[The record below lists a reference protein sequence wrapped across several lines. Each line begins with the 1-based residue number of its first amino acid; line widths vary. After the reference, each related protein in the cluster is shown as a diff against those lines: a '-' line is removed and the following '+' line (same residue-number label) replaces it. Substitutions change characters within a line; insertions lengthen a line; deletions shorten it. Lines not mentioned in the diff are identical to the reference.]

1 MSVTKHLLVLA
12 LLSISWCIVALA
24 QEPPTEE
31 EPEAPAETPLS
42 INYFGELGWIV
53 KYGLGDSRELSR
65 RGYANQLLFEQY
77 VALTLDA
84 GVEVT
89 WPMSGTLRVSAQ
101 LDNRKSGNLQSFAF
115 GFKNESLEASFKD
128 FSMAQGSSDFVVAD
142 RLLKGLIVTW
152 QISES
157 TALTGKLARVEGI
170 AESRVFRGNTARE
183 TVRFTLND
191 PERPWT
197 EAVYLRNL
205 RGLEFFALQNYVPG
219 FTVVALHFQLG
230 SELRA
235 LLDDYGLSYLYETIE
250 QEDQPELEDGLY
262 DVLTENGKN
271 FLLLKR
277 ATLELLRDQLRAYI
291 DEYNDEHDLF
301 GDAAKEYPLAEETDY
316 ERAFFNRLMKLVQLK
331 VGAESYPLGSAQRGR
346 FFSLGREKVKE
357 DTIKIEI
364 KRQEAF
370 VTLPDLELPE
380 FNFTLFAEQGVLA
393 LDFPEEFFRDV
404 RSEVRVT
411 FDYAVSG
418 GLYVLGLSVLQNSER
433 VYLNNKLLRRDVDYQ
448 IDYETG
454 ALLLLPPHEAL
465 TEQDELKI
473 EYELMRGGLGGFAE
487 HQRTFVGISLDWTP
501 WPFLKLT
508 LDALRAAD
516 GAPAAEGKER
526 LRTMPN
532 AHTVFGV
539 RANLDL
545 GDLKSLLRLGYANN
559 IFPTGKNQ
567 RRNQVN
573 QINVIASLTQERR
586 RIALFGHQNGLL
598 VFDGTRWQD
607 FTTAHGLSGRGV
619 RGIVATRTTLVI
631 ATDSGM
637 SVVKLEPGRPV
648 LDSLAKPVQWKR
660 FYRLDGLPH
669 NTVNDVLLDEN
680 GVLWIATQEGLA
692 RVLLSQIEE
701 KSAWKSYKRANAP
714 GLISERILRLA
725 HDGAKLYVGTDKGLL
740 LFDPATERFE
750 SVTELQGEAINDLV
764 AVGATVYAATK
775 RGIYRLFAGQ
785 GMEWVV
791 DDLPV
796 RSVSVWQDE
805 LWYGTEIGLFRI
817 TSDTPVLQEY
827 AITALEKN
835 VPAAA
840 SLWVGPQAQETYQMP
855 LWQID
860 PNGLSTAYSQAQT
873 RLNGRD
879 EFRFADISADK
890 NTDRGWLAQ
899 LSAEYK
905 LGALDLQASV
915 ESIVPEFSA
924 IGREE
929 RQDAHRLRL
938 GASLPVLSNLTLS
951 GEHAM
956 GFSERFRTFS
966 MNNALRAQWQPWEA
980 GPKLNGTLALEL
992 LEQNRFDRTTG
1003 FDTSKLTYGLKAE
1016 HKLNIA
1022 HLLPLAQDLAV
1033 SATYDGAITGGALAR
1048 ALFDSK
1054 FSLNTTLALTPS
1066 LKLKGT
1072 VSFSERVSPSF
1083 RGAPARRD
1091 GDLSWSVG
1099 GDWQYDLG
1107 FSKLNTSYTR
1117 ATRQRL
1123 PGGRGSLDENASADL
1138 RFSDLGIATAKL
1150 TPTLTLSARRS
1161 LPVGTQ
1167 EKSGSLSLSV
1177 EGRLTAL
1184 WQPFSGSLV
1193 LKQSFSTDL
1202 RTARD
1207 LLRQDVNANI
1217 EWALSPELK
1226 PRADLGFSVDT
1237 LLHPTLGRKE
1247 TFRGRTRL
1255 ALAWDPPG
1263 PWRTGGDLFWQMTL
1277 SERERT
1283 QTYELGS
1290 QTSLSFW
1297 EDLALSLE
1305 ARAGLTTGLRDQKP
1319 IQTADWE
1326 LVLKGDYDLGEA
1338 CAPGLVESTCELS
1351 AVLGYSGRF
1360 EPTARVPWSHSLF
1373 AQVQMGINF

>member
-1 MSVTKHLLVLA
+1 MRISRDLLA
-12 LLSISWCIVALA
+12 LTLLLIFGCGVGLA
-24 QEPPTEE
+24 QEPPAKAPSP
-31 EPEAPAETPLS
+31 PEETPLDIS
-42 INYFGELGWIV
+42 YFGELGWIV

-84 GVEVT
+84 GVEVA
-89 WPMSGTLRVSAQ
+89 WPLKGTLRVSAQ

-128 FSMAQGSSDFVVAD
+128 FSMAQGSSEFVVAD

-152 QISES
+152 KISES
-157 TALTGKLARVEGI
+157 LALTGKLARVEGI

-197 EAVYLRNL
+197 EASYLRSL
-205 RGLEFFALQNYVPG
+205 KGLEYFSLQNYVPG
-219 FTVVALHFQLG
+219 FTVVALRFQLG

-235 LLDDYGLSYLYETIE
+235 LLDDYGLSYLYEMIE
-250 QEDQPELEDGLY
+250 QDPEPELEEGLY
-262 DVLTENGKN
+262 DVLSENGKN
-271 FLLLKR
+271 FLLLRR

-301 GDAAKEYPLAEETDY
+301 GDDAKEYPLAEETDY
-316 ERAFFNRLMKLVQLK
+316 ERAFFNRLVKLVQLK
-331 VGAESYPLGSAQRGR
+331 VGTEGYPLGSAQRGR

-357 DTIKIEI
+357 ETLKLEI

-380 FNFTLFAEQGVLA
+380 YNFALFAEQGVLA
-393 LDFPEEFFRDV
+393 LDFPEEYFRDP

-433 VYLNNKLLRRDVDYQ
+433 VYLNNRLLKRDVDYQ

-454 ALLLLPPHEAL
+454 ALLLLPPHDAL

-473 EYELMRGGLGGFAE
+473 EYELMRGGLGGFTE
-487 HQRTFVGISLDWTP
+487 HQRTFMGISLDWSP
-501 WPFLKLT
+501 WPFLTVT

-516 GAPAAEGKER
+516 SAPPAENKER

-539 RANLDL
+539 KAHLDL
-545 GDLKSLLRLGYANN
+545 GDLQSQLKLGYANN
-559 IFPTGKNQ
+559 IFPSGKNQ

-573 QINVIASLTQERR
+573 QINVIASLAQERR
-586 RIALFGHQNGLL
+586 RVVLFGHQNGLL

-619 RGIVATRTTLVI
+619 RGIAVARNALLL
-631 ATDSGM
+631 ATDSGL
-637 SVVKLEPGRPV
+637 SLVRLEPGRPL
-648 LDSLAKPVQWKR
+648 LDSLAKPVNWKR

-669 NTVNDVLLDEN
+669 NTVNDVLLDES
-680 GVLWIATQEGLA
+680 GVLWVATHEGLA
-692 RVLLSQIEE
+692 RVSLSQIEE

-714 GLISERILRLA
+714 GLVSERVVRLA
-725 HDGAKLYVGTDKGLL
+725 HDGTKLYVGTDKGLFV
-740 LFDPATERFE
+740 FDPATERFE
-750 SVTELQGEAINDLV
+750 AVSELQGESINDLV
-764 AVGATVYAATK
+764 AAGATVYAATQ
-775 RGIYRLFAGQ
+775 RGVYRLFAGQ
-785 GMEWVV
+785 GVDWVV
-791 DDLPV
+791 EDLPV
-796 RSVSVWQDE
+796 LSLSVWRDE
-805 LWYGTEIGLFRI
+805 LWYGTEIGLFRV
-817 TSDTPVLQEY
+817 TSDTPVVQEY

-835 VPAAA
+835 APATV
-840 SLWVGPQAQETYQMP
+840 SMWVGPKAQETYQMP

-860 PNGLSTAYSQAQT
+860 NTVTEYSQAQT

-879 EFRFADISADK
+879 EFRFADISADQ

-905 LGALDLQASV
+905 LGTLDLRASV
-915 ESIVPEFSA
+915 ESVVPEFSA

-929 RQDAHRLRL
+929 RQDAHRLKL
-938 GASLPVLSNLTLS
+938 SASLPLFSNLTLS

-956 GFSERFRTFS
+956 GFSQRFRTFS
-966 MNNALRAQWQPWEA
+966 MSDTLRAQWQPWGA
-980 GPKLNGTLALEL
+980 GPMLTGTLSLEL
-992 LEQNRFDRTTG
+992 LDQNRFDRTTG
-1003 FDTSKLTYGLKAE
+1003 FDTSKWAYGLKAE

-1022 HLLPLAQDLAV
+1022 HLMPLAQDLAV
-1033 SATYDGAITGGALAR
+1033 SAAYDGAITGGALAR

-1054 FSLNTTLALTPS
+1054 FTLNATLALTPS

-1072 VSFSERVSPSF
+1072 LGFSERVSPGV
-1083 RGAPARRD
+1083 RNAPARRD
-1091 GDLSWSVG
+1091 GDLSWSLG

-1107 FSKLNTSYTR
+1107 FSKLSTSYTR
-1117 ATRQRL
+1117 AMRQRL

-1138 RFSDLGIATAKL
+1138 RFSDVVIATAKL
-1150 TPTLTLSARRS
+1150 TPTLVLSARRN
-1161 LPVGTQ
+1161 LPLGTQ
-1167 EKSGSLSLSV
+1167 EKGGALSLSA
-1177 EGRLTAL
+1177 EGRVTAL

-1193 LKQSFSTDL
+1193 LKQSFSTDV
-1202 RTARD
+1202 RSARD
-1207 LLRQDVNANI
+1207 LIRQDLNANI

-1226 PRADLGFSVDT
+1226 PRADLGLSLDT
-1237 LLHPTLGRKE
+1237 LVHPTLGRKE
-1247 TFRGRTRL
+1247 TLRSRVRL
-1255 ALAWDPPG
+1255 LLSWDPPG
-1263 PWRTGGDLFWQMTL
+1263 AWRTGGDLFWQMTL

-1290 QTSLSFW
+1290 QSAW
-1297 EDLALSLE
+1297 NPLE
-1305 ARAGLTTGLRDQKP
+1305 ELGLTLDARVAFNLGVRDQKP
-1319 IQTADWE
+1319 VQTADWE
-1326 LVLKGDYDLGEA
+1326 LVLKGDYDLGVA
-1338 CAPGLVESTCELS
+1338 CAPGLVESTCNLS
-1351 AVLGYSGRF
+1351 ATLGYSGRW
-1360 EPTARVPWSHSLF
+1360 EPAARAPWSHSLF
-1373 AQVQMGINF
+1373 LQAQMGINF